1 MTEDKEKVVRK
12 RDGTTEPLNY
22 DKIHKMLEY
31 CSDGLNVSISETA
44 INAHIKITNKISSA
58 DIQQT
63 LIKSAAEK
71 ISVEEPDYDIFAGRL
86 LMTDMRKE
94 VYQDI
99 HPTNFLEYIKSRVDR
114 KLYSPDILKKYTEDE
129 ITNLGTFLDYS
140 NDMNRG
146 DATGNVYD
154 HSYGYLCRRRTE
166 PSATGPRFLF
176 GIKE

>member
-1 MTEDKEKVVRK
+1 MVDNQTTVRK
-12 RDGTTEPLNY
+12 RDGTFEPLNY
-22 DKIHKMLEY
+22 DKIHAMLEF

-71 ISVEEPDYDIFAGRL
+71 ISADEPDYDIFAGRL

-99 HPTNFLEYIKSRVDR
+99 KPIDFLEYIQK
-114 KLYSPDILKKYTEDE
+114 
-129 ITNLGTFLDYS
+129 
-140 NDMNRG
+140 
-146 DATGNVYD
+146 
-154 HSYGYLCRRRTE
+154 H
-166 PSATGPRFLF
+166 
-176 GIKE
+176 